1 MSRWRRDAGDE
12 RGSVLLLVAAAMTA
26 VLAMAGLV
34 IDQAQV
40 RTDRRTNKTVADV
53 SVRAGLGVLHVGPW
67 SGVCRAR
74 DYLLANAR
82 FSAFDAGS
90 EEWFQPTDPP
100 TKLTTSPCMNTGSS
114 PFVDPCGPGQ
124 PGTWGRLRAT
134 AGGGR
139 FRIEIQSGY
148 AMPDPRFPEDL
159 LAAADNGDPL
169 KGACDNLT
177 VVIRERRTPFFGGAD
192 KETTIRSVGRWSNLR
207 NEEYSPALLLLER
220 NGCNVL
226 EVSSNNARVF
236 AQPYLGYPGVIQVDS
251 ANRSGC
257 ASNQAVLNGAATSGG
272 PSIVVC
278 SAKTASPT
286 PGCNLA
292 TADKPSRIGMYGL
305 NFNPPGANLTTPYPG
320 TYGDTQAVRSTRS
333 GRGPL
338 DRLYRTNVV
347 ALDAEA
353 KAVVTGNS
361 GMPPGCTAV
370 VDNACTGNGRTW
382 LVLQPA
388 DCSALA
394 TFFDPLLF
402 PGRTAARN
410 IWFNCDLTVGAPLT
424 LTALDSY
431 LVVTGNLTVNSTFA
445 VVDPRTVFVGGRS
458 SGNNIGFQVGDGGN
472 FNVNNKDVTADCPAP
487 DGVVKATRMVVG
499 NGSFRMASGGVGHLC
514 QTFLFMANGY
524 GKVPTTDGTPPCTCG
539 YTGTVGVG
547 SGAVIDWTAPDQVLD
562 RRPTSEELQ
571 VGGLSPYESLGLW
584 TEAGG
589 AQSISGGGTSHMT
602 GIFFLGNANAFTL
615 AGGSSGNVSLS
626 AQFITRRM
634 KVTGGA
640 TVNLVL
646 DPTDAVPVIVND
658 MVLVR

>member
-1 MSRWRRDAGDE
+1 MSRWHRDAGDE

-26 VLAMAGLV
+26 VLAMAALV
-34 IDQAQV
+34 VDLAQV
-40 RTDRRTNKTVADV
+40 RTDRRTNKTVADM

-90 EEWFQPTDPP
+90 EGWFQPTDPP
-100 TKLTTSPCMNTGSS
+100 TKVTTSPCLNTGSS
-114 PFVDPCGPGQ
+114 PFVDLCGPGQ
-124 PGTWGRLRAT
+124 PGTWGLLRAT

-148 AMPDPRFPEDL
+148 SMPDPRFAEDS
-159 LAAADNGDPL
+159 LADTDRGDPL
-169 KGACDNLT
+169 KGSCDNLA

-192 KETTIRSVGRWSNLR
+192 KTTTIRSVGRWSNLR

-236 AQPYLGYPGVIQVDS
+236 AQPYRGYPGVIQVDS

-286 PGCNLA
+286 LGCNVA
-292 TADKPSRIGMYGL
+292 TGNKPSRVGMYGL

-320 TYGDTQAVRSTRS
+320 TYGDTAAVRSNRS

-338 DRLYRTNVV
+338 DRLYRSNVV

-353 KAVVTGNS
+353 KAVVTGNG

-370 VDNACTGNGRTW
+370 VGNACTGNGRTW

-388 DCSALA
+388 DCSALG

-402 PGRTAARN
+402 PGRTAAQS

-431 LVVTGNLTVNSTFA
+431 VVVTGALQVNSTFSIA
-445 VVDPRTVFVGGRS
+445 DPRTVFLGGRS
-458 SGNNIGFQVGDGGN
+458 SGNNIGFQVGNGGN
-472 FNVNNKDVTADCPAP
+472 FNVNNKNVTADCPPP

-499 NGSFRMASGGVGHLC
+499 NGAFTMSSGGVAHLC
-514 QTFLFMANGY
+514 QAFVFMANGY
-524 GKVPTTDGTPPCTCG
+524 GKVPTADGTTPCTCG
-539 YTGTVGVG
+539 YTGTVSVG
-547 SGAVIDWTAPDQVLD
+547 SGAVVDWTAPDQVLD

-646 DPTDAVPVIVND
+646 DPTDAVPVVIND